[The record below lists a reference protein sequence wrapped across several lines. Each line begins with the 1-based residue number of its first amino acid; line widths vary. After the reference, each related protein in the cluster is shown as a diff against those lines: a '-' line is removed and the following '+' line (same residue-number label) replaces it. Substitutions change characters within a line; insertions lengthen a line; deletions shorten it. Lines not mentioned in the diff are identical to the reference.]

1 MAQGGEGSEHHG
13 AVARYKDQE
22 EKEVLAG
29 KAVMINWSDVAPE
42 HRPAYYEW
50 HSREHMVGRVALP
63 GFIRGR
69 RYIAHEASRDF
80 LVCYEVDDLGV
91 LTSKAYLDKANAP
104 SELTRRTTPFVKN
117 ASRALAA
124 VRHTLGIGTGGCAL
138 TLRFDVAP
146 GEEARLE
153 RHLVTEALP
162 PLGQLA
168 EITGAHFLVAD
179 LAASSIV
186 PVERQ
191 GRPTTVPRWIVVL
204 EGVTIEAVN
213 AACDAHLSDLARHGC
228 AGPIQRDTYR
238 LQIMV
243 TR

>member
-1 MAQGGEGSEHHG
+1 
-13 AVARYKDQE
+13 
-22 EKEVLAG
+22 VLAG

-42 HRPAYYEW
+42 HRRAYYEW

-69 RYIAHEASRDF
+69 RYIAAKATRDF
-80 LVCYEVDDLGV
+80 LICYEVEGIDV
-91 LTSKAYLDKANAP
+91 LASKAYLDKANAP

-124 VRHTLGIGTGGCAL
+124 VKHTLGIGTGGCAL
-138 TLRFDVAP
+138 TLRFDARP

-153 RHLVTEALP
+153 RHLVAEALP
-162 PLGQLA
+162 PLAEIA
-168 EITGAHFLVAD
+168 EITGAHFCVAD

-191 GRPTTVPRWIVVL
+191 GRPTTVPRWIVVV
-204 EGVTIEAVN
+204 EGVTLDAVN
-213 AACDAHLSDLARHGC
+213 TACDAHLCALERHGC
-228 AGPIQRDTYR
+228 TGPIERDTYQ